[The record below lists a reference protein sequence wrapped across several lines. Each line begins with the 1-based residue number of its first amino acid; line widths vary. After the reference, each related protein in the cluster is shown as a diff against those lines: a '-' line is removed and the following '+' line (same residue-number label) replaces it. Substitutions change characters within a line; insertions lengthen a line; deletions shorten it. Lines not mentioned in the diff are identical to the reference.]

1 VEVGPGAV
9 ILAHDDVREPLT
21 VLEDGTSIGA
31 NATVLPGLTVGFE
44 SRVRPGSV
52 VTRSVPPRAIAE
64 GNPACIVGYVD
75 ADAPA
80 SSVGGTDHESAD
92 LPTCRVRGVSLY
104 RLRTATDMRGAL
116 AAAEVGREIPFTP
129 KRWFLV
135 YGVPSAET
143 RGQHAHRRCDQ
154 LLIAVSGSVLVVVD
168 DGHERQQFR
177 LDQPTL
183 GLYLPAMTWGIQ
195 YGYSTDAVLLVLAS
209 EPYDPADYIRD
220 YAEFLSLARGRDGSS
235 R

>member
-1 VEVGPGAV
+1 
-9 ILAHDDVREPLT
+9 
-21 VLEDGTSIGA
+21 
-31 NATVLPGLTVGFE
+31 
-44 SRVRPGSV
+44 
-52 VTRSVPPRAIAE
+52 
-64 GNPACIVGYVD
+64 
-75 ADAPA
+75 
-80 SSVGGTDHESAD
+80 VGGTDHESAD